1 MCQVTSEVRM
11 VLAGF
16 NDGVVIMS
24 VKSQFFVCFFS
35 LFFWRGGG
43 GGGELFLFL
52 TFFFLVYVTK

>member
-16 NDGVVIMS
+16 SDGVVIMS

-35 LFFWRGGG
+35 LFGGG
-43 GGGELFLFL
+43 GGP
-52 TFFFLVYVTK
+52 VSS